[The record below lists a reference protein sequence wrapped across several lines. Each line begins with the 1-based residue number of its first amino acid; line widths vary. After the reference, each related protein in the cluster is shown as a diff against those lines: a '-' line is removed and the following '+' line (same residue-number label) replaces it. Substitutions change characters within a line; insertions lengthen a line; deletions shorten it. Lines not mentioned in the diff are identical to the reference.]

1 MRVRALPLARALAR
15 RGHAISVIL
24 PPWDA
29 PADSGRA
36 WRDAGVA
43 VHCLSLAGIS
53 RPRASLRLG
62 LRLWRAV
69 LATQPAIVYCFK
81 PIGYSGL
88 VGWLTRFTPRRPA
101 LVFDLDDLEGRA
113 GWAGPASRTPAEAW
127 LREGQERWAMRHAD
141 ALTTAS
147 DFLRRAALGT
157 GMPAGRV
164 HLARNGC
171 ASAEPAVGTA
181 AWEAE
186 RRLARQS
193 FGIAPA
199 EPVILWGARPDEFPS
214 ERLAEIMRRVW
225 SARPAARLL
234 IAGGASA
241 ALEGPAT
248 ELGWLVPA
256 DWRAAVQAAD
266 IGILPMDDSLLQRA
280 RCPAKM
286 PQMLAWGLPLVAHAV
301 GEAPAYVEDG
311 LTGRLVTAGDDAAFA
326 DAVLSLLAAGSAPS
340 DYSLRAAARAP
351 ALWGWDR
358 QAGLVEGAFAAAEA
372 QRMARLLAG

>member
-1 MRVRALPLARALAR
+1 MRVRAVPLARALAR
-15 RGHAISVIL
+15 RGHAVSIIL

-43 VHCLSLAGIS
+43 MQCLSLAGIQ
-53 RPRASLRLG
+53 RRRASLRLG

-69 LATQPAIVYCFK
+69 LATRPAIVYCFK

-88 VGWLTRFTPRRPA
+88 IGWLIKAMPRRPA

-113 GWAGPASRTPAEAW
+113 GWAGPASHTPAEAW
-127 LREGQERWAMRHAD
+127 LREAQERWAMRHAD

-147 DFLRRAALGT
+147 DFLRQAALAA

-171 ASAEPAVGTA
+171 APADPPVGA
-181 AWEAE
+181 SAWEAE
-186 RRLARQS
+186 RRRARQR
-193 FGIAPA
+193 FGIAPD
-199 EPVILWGARPDEFPS
+199 EPAILWGARPGEFPP
-214 ERLAEIMRRVW
+214 ERLAEIMARVW
-225 SARPAARLL
+225 AARPAARLL
-234 IAGGASA
+234 IAGGAEA
-241 ALEGPAT
+241 ALAGPAVA
-248 ELGWLVPA
+248 LGWLEPA
-256 DWRAAVQAAD
+256 DWRAAAQAAD
-266 IGILPMDDSLLQRA
+266 IGILPMDDTPLQRA

-301 GEAPAYVEDG
+301 GEAPAYIEDG
-311 LTGRLVTAGDDAAFA
+311 LTGRLAPAGDDAAFA
-326 DAVLSLLAAGSAPS
+326 DAALSLLAGSAPR

-351 ALWGWDR
+351 ALWNWDR
-358 QAGLVEGAFAAAEA
+358 QAGLVEQAFVAAEA
-372 QRMARLLAG
+372 PRTAQPRVG